1 MPFLNILYRVRIMD
15 RLVTEIFLEKP
26 NFEEVSRVAR
36 QLEEKGIRTILLPPE
51 DRQINTH
58 LVVENEDLAKTKQIL
73 DQMGITYNEK
83 EVMLIR
89 MVNRPGTMAEAAR
102 KIADKGINLTYAFSV
117 TMNEVYSLIL
127 LGSEDN
133 KAALEALKSD

>member
-1 MPFLNILYRVRIMD
+1 MD

-26 NFEEVSRVAR
+26 NFEEVSKIAR
-36 QLEEKGIRTILLPPE
+36 TLEESGIKTILLPPE
-51 DRQINTH
+51 DRKINTH
-58 LVVENEDLAKTKQIL
+58 LVVENDDLTKVKKIL
-73 DQMGITYNEK
+73 DQAGVVYTEK

-102 KIADKGINLTYAFSV
+102 KISDKGINLTYAFSV
-117 TMNEVYSLIL
+117 TMNDVYSLIL

-133 KAALEALKSD
+133 KAALIALTEDKPKD